1 MLTGLI
7 HILAFDSEVCVMSD
21 VLSQSEIDNLLSALS
36 AGEFDVTDTAVSS
49 EKSVKDYDFAR
60 PSKFSKEHLRTLV
73 FIFEHYARL
82 LSTNLP
88 VYLRKNV
95 QVEVLHSEATT
106 YSEFANALSNPV
118 ILGVINAEPLK
129 GNFILELA
137 DSIGYAILDR
147 MLGGNGIPL
156 DKSRDFTEI
165 EMSILEK
172 IMWVCTEHLIEP
184 WQSVV
189 DITPNLE
196 RIETNSQFAQFISP
210 NEMTAIITMEIKVGS
225 IEGLMNCCIPF
236 NCLEDYIDR
245 LNTKY
250 WYATLQSSD
259 ENLYKDAIE
268 SAISKA
274 SVPVKALLGRSM
286 ISVSE
291 FMNLVPGDVIK
302 LDSKVNDELSI
313 YVGNLKKF
321 NALPGSTAESYAVR
335 VTSVIKEE

>member
-1 MLTGLI
+1 MG
-7 HILAFDSEVCVMSD
+7 D

-36 AGEFDVTDTAVSS
+36 TGEFDVSDTADTT
-49 EKSVKDYDFAR
+49 EKVVKDYDFAR

-106 YSEFANALSNPV
+106 YSEFSNALANPV
-118 ILGVINAEPLK
+118 ILGIVSAEPLK
-129 GNFILELA
+129 GNFVIELA
-137 DSIGYAILDR
+137 DSIGYAMLDR
-147 MLGGNGIPL
+147 MLGGQGVPL
-156 DKSRDFTEI
+156 DKNREFTEI
-165 EMSILEK
+165 ELIILEK
-172 IMWVCTEHLIEP
+172 ILLVCTEHLIEP

-189 DITPNLE
+189 EIEPNLD
-196 RIETNSQFAQFISP
+196 RIETNSQFAQVISP
-210 NEMTAIITMEIKVGS
+210 NEMTAIITMNIKVGS
-225 IEGLMNCCIPF
+225 VEGLMNCCIPF
-236 NCLEDYIDR
+236 TCLEDYIDR

-259 ENLYKDAIE
+259 ENVYKDAIE

-274 SVPVKALLGRSM
+274 SVPVRAILGKSM
-286 ISVSE
+286 ISVND
-291 FMNLVPGDVIK
+291 FMGLIPGDIIK
-302 LDSKVNDELSI
+302 LDSKVNEELNI

-321 NALPGSTAESYAVR
+321 TALPGATTESYAVR
-335 VTSVIKEE
+335 ITSVIKEE